1 MEGKGE
7 EMEKQQNVMLE
18 RQDDR
23 LEEMTRRYEEEK
35 KRREELQKSLLE
47 AREANR
53 KKNEFLMRMSRE
65 IRTPMNSII
74 GLVYL
79 TRENAENKKQVLENL
94 DKIDLSAHFMLSFV
108 DDILN
113 LSQIESGNVALNL
126 EDTDFL
132 KFIDKLKT
140 SVEELAEEKGV
151 SLYTK
156 MRGELDDE
164 YCFDAEK
171 LEKAM
176 HNILFNAVK
185 YTSAGGR
192 VDFITEVVH
201 AEEKKTFIRFEI
213 RDTGAGMDETFVKR
227 VFEPFEQ
234 EDDGSTTLSGGTGLG
249 LSVARNIIEF
259 MEGRIDVY
267 SEKGEGT
274 QFVVTIPLNRVEDS
288 AASIR
293 KQEKSRNLQY
303 DFSGKRVLLVEDN
316 EINIEITRNVLLHK
330 GFTAEVAVNG
340 KEAVEMFLSHEP
352 DYYDVIL
359 MDIRMPVMDGL
370 TATAKIR
377 ESGREDATRI
387 PIVAMTANVFEE
399 DVKKSFE
406 AGMNAHLNKPVDVKQ
421 MYALLDEL
429 LFG

>member
-1 MEGKGE
+1 MGS
-7 EMEKQQNVMLE
+7 EMCI
-18 RQDDR
+18 RDR
-23 LEEMTRRYEEEK
+23 
-35 KRREELQKSLLE
+35 
-47 AREANR
+47 
-53 KKNEFLMRMSRE
+53 
-65 IRTPMNSII
+65 
-74 GLVYL
+74 VYL

-201 AEEKKTFIRFEI
+201 TEEKKTFIRFEI

-267 SEKGEGT
+267 
-274 QFVVTIPLNRVEDS
+274 
-288 AASIR
+288 
-293 KQEKSRNLQY
+293 
-303 DFSGKRVLLVEDN
+303 
-316 EINIEITRNVLLHK
+316 
-330 GFTAEVAVNG
+330 
-340 KEAVEMFLSHEP
+340 LSLIH
-352 DYYDVIL
+352 I
-359 MDIRMPVMDGL
+359 
-370 TATAKIR
+370 
-377 ESGREDATRI
+377 
-387 PIVAMTANVFEE
+387 
-399 DVKKSFE
+399 
-406 AGMNAHLNKPVDVKQ
+406 
-421 MYALLDEL
+421 
-429 LFG
+429 

>member
-18 RQDDR
+18 KQDDR

-192 VDFITEVVH
+192 VDFIT
-201 AEEKKTFIRFEI
+201 R
-213 RDTGAGMDETFVKR
+213 RRKR
-227 VFEPFEQ
+227 P
-234 EDDGSTTLSGGTGLG
+234 
-249 LSVARNIIEF
+249 LSVLKS
-259 MEGRIDVY
+259 V
-267 SEKGEGT
+267 
-274 QFVVTIPLNRVEDS
+274 IPVPEWMRRL
-288 AASIR
+288 
-293 KQEKSRNLQY
+293 
-303 DFSGKRVLLVEDN
+303 
-316 EINIEITRNVLLHK
+316 
-330 GFTAEVAVNG
+330 
-340 KEAVEMFLSHEP
+340 
-352 DYYDVIL
+352 
-359 MDIRMPVMDGL
+359 
-370 TATAKIR
+370 
-377 ESGREDATRI
+377 
-387 PIVAMTANVFEE
+387 
-399 DVKKSFE
+399 
-406 AGMNAHLNKPVDVKQ
+406 
-421 MYALLDEL
+421 
-429 LFG
+429 

>member
-140 SVEELAEEKGV
+140 SVEELAEENEIV
-151 SLYTK
+151 SQDPEFS
-156 MRGELDDE
+156 RE
-164 YCFDAEK
+164 YCVNLCDSIWGDLWKAE
-171 LEKAM
+171 
-176 HNILFNAVK
+176 
-185 YTSAGGR
+185 
-192 VDFITEVVH
+192 
-201 AEEKKTFIRFEI
+201 
-213 RDTGAGMDETFVKR
+213 
-227 VFEPFEQ
+227 
-234 EDDGSTTLSGGTGLG
+234 
-249 LSVARNIIEF
+249 
-259 MEGRIDVY
+259 
-267 SEKGEGT
+267 
-274 QFVVTIPLNRVEDS
+274 
-288 AASIR
+288 
-293 KQEKSRNLQY
+293 
-303 DFSGKRVLLVEDN
+303 
-316 EINIEITRNVLLHK
+316 
-330 GFTAEVAVNG
+330 
-340 KEAVEMFLSHEP
+340 
-352 DYYDVIL
+352 
-359 MDIRMPVMDGL
+359 
-370 TATAKIR
+370 
-377 ESGREDATRI
+377 
-387 PIVAMTANVFEE
+387 
-399 DVKKSFE
+399 
-406 AGMNAHLNKPVDVKQ
+406 
-421 MYALLDEL
+421 
-429 LFG
+429 